1 MRVIELACLMAY
13 MHYNTIMVRTQIQ
26 FEIQTYEKLKAKS
39 KGSGKSI
46 SEIVRQSLDR
56 TIESQESD
64 LKWGRALKSIGKF
77 SSGLNDL
84 AEKHDEHLRDHW

>member
-1 MRVIELACLMAY
+1 MI
-13 MHYNTIMVRTQIQ
+13 RTQIQ
-26 FEIQTYEKLKAKS
+26 FEQQTYEKLKAKS
-39 KGSGKSI
+39 KESGKSI

-56 TIESQESD
+56 TIESQESG

-84 AEKHDEHLRDHW
+84 AERHDEHLRDRW